1 MALLNMLGK
10 HRLLFIFISVY
21 LSACATIEEQTTQ
34 SPEKQAKS
42 LPIIEEPSLFE
53 QALGYEK
60 NEKWLDAAAI
70 YNKLSTETPPPQRHQ
85 FKLKSVELFIKGN
98 NFEPAKFL
106 LQDIDNAQLS
116 PSNRSL
122 FALYHAK
129 IALHERNAETA
140 IAWIMQAPVTEQMPF
155 ELQLDIRQLKV
166 TAFEMVGNIQEAVDE
181 RVIIDAMLTDNPVIL
196 ANQQAILLTL
206 SSLPEADILRI
217 LSRPT
222 SITLLGWTE
231 LSFLLKKAQDSY
243 QLANQIEAWVTRF
256 PNHPIQPSL
265 LSSLT
270 PPKDESPLALNTIAL
285 LLPFEGPFKKAGE
298 AVRDG
303 FIAAYYNDHRVKEN
317 NPNSLPTLQ
326 FYNSGTATPE
336 NNIVQLFEQAIAN
349 GADIIVGPLHKKSV
363 DTLARNAHFSVPTV
377 ALNYLE
383 DHRFFAHNLY
393 QFGLSPEDE
402 AQQLAERAWLDGHTN
417 SAIIFPEGNWGQRL
431 QNAFTEYWETLGGTV
446 VGAKSY
452 NPQKNDFSD
461 TIKSLLNIN
470 QSNERRRALSKR
482 LRRKLEFEPYRRQ
495 DVDLI
500 FMAAFPRQARLIPPQ
515 FKFYRARKIP
525 IYTTS
530 HSFTGKIDPSADR
543 DMNGVVIADMPWTL
557 ETSSGLPIRD
567 TIQNAWPM
575 QSKKLGRLFAL
586 GVDAYRT
593 LRNINWLRANPNAQ
607 LHGATGKLHM
617 DDNNHIYRRVT
628 WAKFQRGIPEII
640 IATPNYSAHQ

>member
-1 MALLNMLGK
+1 LAFLSMLSK
-10 HRLLFIFISVY
+10 HRILLIFVSLY
-21 LSACATIEEQTTQ
+21 LSGCATTEEQAAQ
-34 SPEKQAKS
+34 STPVEQPAPP
-42 LPIIEEPSLFE
+42 PIVEEPSLFE
-53 QALGYEK
+53 QALDYEK
-60 NEKWLDAAAI
+60 NEKWLDAALI
-70 YNKLSTETPPPQRHQ
+70 YNKLATETQPPQRHQ
-85 FKLKSVELFIKGN
+85 FKLKSVELFIKASD
-98 NFEPAKFL
+98 FEQAKLL
-106 LQDIDNAQLS
+106 LQDIDDTQLT

-140 IAWIMQAPVTEQMPF
+140 IAWIMQTPVTERMPF
-155 ELQLDIRQLKV
+155 ELQLDIRQLKI
-166 TAFEMVGNIQEAVDE
+166 TAFELVGNIQEAVDE
-181 RVIIDAMLTDNPVIL
+181 RIIIDSMLTDNPAIL

-217 LSRPT
+217 LSSPT

-256 PNHPIQPSL
+256 PNHPIQQSL

-303 FIAAYYNDHRVKEN
+303 FIAAYYNDHRAKEN
-317 NPNSLPTLQ
+317 NPNNLPTLQ
-326 FYNSGTATPE
+326 FYNSAITSE
-336 NNIVQLFEQAIAN
+336 NNIVQLFEQAVAD

-363 DTLARNAHFSVPTV
+363 DILARNAHFSVPTV

-402 AQQLAERAWLDGHTN
+402 ARQLAERAWLDGHTN
-417 SAIIFPEGNWGQRL
+417 SAIIFPEGNWGLRL
-431 QNAFTEYWETLGGTV
+431 QNAFAEHWEALGGTV
-446 VGAKSY
+446 VNAKSY
-452 NPQKNDFSD
+452 NPQQNDFSD

-470 QSNERRRALSKR
+470 QSNERRRSLSKR
-482 LRRKLEFEPYRRQ
+482 LRMKLEFEPYRRQ

-500 FMAAFPRQARLIPPQ
+500 FMATFPRQARLIPPQ
-515 FKFYRARKIP
+515 FKFYRAGKIP

-530 HSFTGKIDPSADR
+530 HSFTGKIDQSADR

-557 ETSSGLPIRD
+557 ETNSSLPIRD
-567 TIQNAWPM
+567 TIQNAWPA

-617 DDNNHIYRRVT
+617 DDNNHIYRQVT
-628 WAKFQRGIPEII
+628 WAKFQRGIPEIMV
-640 IATPNYSAHQ
+640 ATPNYSTNQ